1 MKAIPILFVAA
12 GLSVAHAQAESLVD
26 ATDPERIVQ
35 LMRGFGSS
43 TLETDDYGD
52 PLITGRV
59 EGSKYGIYFYGCEEN
74 RSCKDIQFS
83 AAWAGYDVSMHQINE
98 WNKTK
103 RYGKAYLDNDGDPAI
118 EMSVNLTY
126 GVSRDNFDDTID
138 WWTITMKEFES
149 YIKSVD

>member
-1 MKAIPILFVAA
+1 MKAIPILFIAA
-12 GLSVAHAQAESLVD
+12 GLSVASAQAASLVD

-43 TLETDDYGD
+43 TLESDDYGD

-59 EGSKYGIYFYGCEEN
+59 EGSKYGIYFYGCKEN
-74 RSCKDIQFS
+74 RNCKDIQFS
-83 AAWAGYDVSMHQINE
+83 AAWAGYDISLHRINE

-118 EMSVNLTY
+118 ELSVNLTY

-138 WWTITMKEFES
+138 WWVITMKEFEK
-149 YIKSVD
+149 YIQSAN